1 MRFHEGGPSLPHHLL
16 EAADDGRVVFF
27 CGAGVSRARAGLPD
41 FGGLV
46 DAVVKDL
53 RPLPGGMVA
62 RLLAAEDA
70 LRRAE
75 PQIELPP
82 GVAGLAPADR
92 LFGFLEEEFS
102 IATVESAVA
111 RTLRTPDGVDLSA
124 HETLVRLA
132 TAGGRTRLVTT
143 NFDLLFEEAAGG
155 TLNVLRPPDLP
166 RDFDGLVKL
175 HGTIK
180 GDFSGA
186 EDEGFVLSTATFG
199 GAYVADGWAARF
211 MRRTLEHNTVV
222 FVGYA
227 ADDPPMQYLL
237 EALARTEDAQIDAY
251 ALQSDGLGIDRWH
264 ARGVRAIPYDARNGH
279 GALWSTLEAW
289 SHRVADPGAWR
300 ASMAA
305 MARTGP
311 RTLSPVRRGQVA
323 ELVTS
328 TRGAKTFAGSAD
340 EAPPAEWLCVF
351 DPYCRFAKP
360 GPEAP
365 ATYSPLDGDGLDP
378 FEFYG
383 LDDDPP
389 PRTDLDR
396 AGGSQRGVPS
406 EAWDGL
412 RWTERDQAEI
422 RAGRVAKHG
431 AGPLRGMSARTAE
444 LPPRLGIIANWF
456 VRVMRQ
462 PAALWW
468 ARRQG
473 RLHPAITQAMTWD
486 LARPA
491 VGPCDAAQ
499 AWALLME
506 TWEAEGQAT
515 ESEGLA
521 AARFRHETAA
531 FRWSGTTRRRCEE
544 LTRPRLRL
552 RSDDGAAP
560 PVAEAGVGRLRLVVP
575 RIELAPEL
583 WRAEVPDEALG
594 RVVTALRRNLERLVE
609 HLDEHPFGMLR
620 QLPPV
625 VRSADSAV
633 SSHQYKR
640 DLGGAVFGYLA
651 KLDRLRV
658 LDRAAFDAQVVL
670 WPSEPRI
677 FGRLRIWHA
686 LDPARSS
693 SDQAFASIDALSD
706 EAFWMIDHQRDL
718 LHTLRDRWPEFT
730 PQRRQR
736 LERRLLEGAIRPR
749 PTEPDEQFRARR
761 AHTVLDAVHWLRGQ
775 GVEFSFDWQNE
786 EVTRLRAD
794 APRWTDARPSSA
806 VEPMVSRGGAV
817 RTDADHAALD
827 DLPVEEVVARAAEI
841 AGPTNDFLVEA
852 DPFLG
857 LVRDDPDR
865 ALAAIECA
873 TASRDKVV
881 RALST
886 LLWEDVGSRRPD
898 LTIPIAELLARVGD
912 AVFKGTIGAVARWL
926 DKVTATEDDPIGAT
940 HRDALVD
947 RGIALLPD
955 AERDLI
961 ETPPR
966 RTDWVFQAINAP
978 AGNLAE
984 ALMRDGAL
992 PSSADGVGLPAG
1004 WRGRA
1009 ERLLDLP
1016 EPHRDLALVILV
1028 RNLPYLFAQDR
1039 GWACRRLIPAF
1050 TDDRRA
1056 AALAG
1061 LLQVHTGCPPI
1072 SSPR

>member
-1 MRFHEGGPSLPHHLL
+1 MRFHEGGPGLPHHLL

-27 CGAGVSRARAGLPD
+27 CGAGVSRARAGLRD

-46 DAVVKDL
+46 DAVVGELK
-53 RPLPGGMVA
+53 PLPGGMVA

-70 LRRAE
+70 LRQAE
-75 PQIELPP
+75 PPIELPP
-82 GVAGLAPADR
+82 DVAGLAPADR

-111 RTLRTPDGVDLSA
+111 RALRTPDGVDLFA

-222 FVGYA
+222 FIGYA

-237 EALARTEDAQIDAY
+237 EALARVRDARIDAY
-251 ALQSDGLGIDRWH
+251 AFQSDGPGIDRWR
-264 ARGVRAIPYDARNGH
+264 ARGVAAIPYDVRNDQA
-279 GALWSTLEAW
+279 ALWSTLEAW
-289 SHRVADPGAWR
+289 SHRVTDPEAWR
-300 ASMAA
+300 ASVAA

-311 RTLSPVRRGQVA
+311 RGLSPVCRGQVA
-323 ELVTS
+323 ELMTS
-328 TRGAKTFAGSAD
+328 TRGAKTFAGSED
-340 EAPPAEWLCVF
+340 DAPPAEWLCVF
-351 DPYCRFAKP
+351 DPNCRFAKP

-396 AGGSQRGVPS
+396 ARGSRRGVPS

-412 RWTERDQAEI
+412 RWNERDHAELPAS
-422 RAGRVAKHG
+422 RAAMHG
-431 AGPLRGMSARTAE
+431 GGPPRGMSARIAD
-444 LPPRLGIIANWF
+444 LPPRLGVIAEWL

-462 PAALWW
+462 PAAVWW
-468 ARRQG
+468 ARHQR
-473 RLHPAITQAMTWD
+473 RLHPAIIQAMTWD

-491 VGPCDAAQ
+491 LGPCDAAQ

-506 TWEAEGQAT
+506 TWEAGGHTIEG
-515 ESEGLA
+515 EGLA

-531 FRWSGTTRRRCEE
+531 FRWSGTTRRRYEE

-552 RSDDGAAP
+552 RPDDGAVP
-560 PVAEAGVGRLRLVVP
+560 PVAEAGVGHLRLVVP
-575 RIELAPEL
+575 RIELPAEL

-609 HLDEHPFGMLR
+609 LLDEHPLGMLR
-620 QLPPV
+620 GIPPV
-625 VRSADSAV
+625 VRPEDSTV

-658 LDRAAFDAQVVL
+658 LDRTAFEAQVAS

-686 LDPARSS
+686 LDPGELWPNLGDGGLRRAAYRGGCRS
-693 SDQAFASIDALSD
+693 L
-706 EAFWMIDHQRDL
+706 
-718 LHTLRDRWPEFT
+718 PG
-730 PQRRQR
+730 PPK
-736 LERRLLEGAIRPR
+736 GAIRR
-749 PTEPDEQFRARR
+749 
-761 AHTVLDAVHWLRGQ
+761 
-775 GVEFSFDWQNE
+775 
-786 EVTRLRAD
+786 
-794 APRWTDARPSSA
+794 
-806 VEPMVSRGGAV
+806 
-817 RTDADHAALD
+817 
-827 DLPVEEVVARAAEI
+827 
-841 AGPTNDFLVEA
+841 
-852 DPFLG
+852 
-857 LVRDDPDR
+857 
-865 ALAAIECA
+865 
-873 TASRDKVV
+873 
-881 RALST
+881 
-886 LLWEDVGSRRPD
+886 
-898 LTIPIAELLARVGD
+898 
-912 AVFKGTIGAVARWL
+912 
-926 DKVTATEDDPIGAT
+926 
-940 HRDALVD
+940 
-947 RGIALLPD
+947 
-955 AERDLI
+955 
-961 ETPPR
+961 
-966 RTDWVFQAINAP
+966 
-978 AGNLAE
+978 
-984 ALMRDGAL
+984 
-992 PSSADGVGLPAG
+992 
-1004 WRGRA
+1004 
-1009 ERLLDLP
+1009 
-1016 EPHRDLALVILV
+1016 
-1028 RNLPYLFAQDR
+1028 
-1039 GWACRRLIPAF
+1039 
-1050 TDDRRA
+1050 
-1056 AALAG
+1056 
-1061 LLQVHTGCPPI
+1061 
-1072 SSPR
+1072 